1 MKFRAIAILA
11 LTYALLGILM
21 NSVGVVILQSILH
34 LGATKVG
41 ASSLEGCKDIS
52 VVVASF
58 FLATRVAAFGLR
70 RALIA
75 VLGVMA
81 IACLAASFASE
92 FVAMQALFV
101 VTGLAFGVAKVATYS
116 TIGVLAKD
124 PQDHA
129 GITGTVEGVFMV
141 GVLAGAWIFGAF
153 IGDGSD
159 PVGWLRVYWLL
170 SGACAVIAL
179 AWFTVPFDER
189 AARTQDGEEAAGIG
203 QMLRL
208 ALLPA
213 TVAALAGLFFYVLIE
228 QGVGTWLPTFNA
240 QVLHLPA
247 AMSVQMS
254 SIYVGAIALGRLVSG
269 VVLRRVDW
277 PPVLLACL
285 AGAALLVL
293 GTLPLTAG
301 LSPRAIGGWG
311 DAPLA
316 AWLFPMIGFFLAPI
330 YPTICS
336 VVLSSLPRHQHPAMT
351 GLIVVFSA
359 LGGTLGSFITG
370 LLFSSLPGGT
380 AFYFVLAPIAVVAL
394 VLVVLR
400 RKVVAA

>member
-1 MKFRAIAILA
+1 MRTRVITILA

-21 NSVGVVILQSILH
+21 NSVGVIILQSILH
-34 LGATKVG
+34 LGASKVG
-41 ASSLEGCKDIS
+41 ASSLEACKDIS

-58 FLATRVAAFGLR
+58 LLATRVAAFGLR
-70 RALIA
+70 RALIG

-81 IACLAASFASE
+81 VACLAASFASA

-101 VTGLAFGVAKVATYS
+101 ATGLCFGVAKVATYS
-116 TIGVLAKD
+116 TIGVLAKN
-124 PQDHA
+124 PGDHA
-129 GITGTVEGVFMV
+129 GITGTTEGVFMV
-141 GVLAGAWIFGAF
+141 GVLAGAWIFSAF

-170 SGACAVIAL
+170 SGACTVLAL
-179 AWFTVPFDER
+179 AWLLFPFDES
-189 AARTQDGEEAAGIG
+189 AAQVSGGEQGAGMG
-203 QMLRL
+203 QMLSL

-277 PPVLLACL
+277 LTTLLTCL
-285 AGAALLVL
+285 VGAALLVL
-293 GTLPLTAG
+293 GTLPLSAG
-301 LSPRAIGGWG
+301 LSPRPIAGWA

-316 AWLFPMIGFFLAPI
+316 AWLFPLIGFFLAPI

-359 LGGTLGSFITG
+359 LGGTLGSFLTG
-370 LLFSSLPGGT
+370 LLFSSLPGAT
-380 AFYFVLAPIAVVAL
+380 AFYFVLAPIAVVAA

-400 RKVVAA
+400 RQVARS

>member
-1 MKFRAIAILA
+1 MRVRAITILA

-41 ASSLEGCKDIS
+41 ASSLEACKDIS

-58 FLATRVAAFGLR
+58 LLATRVASFGLR
-70 RALIA
+70 RALVA

-81 IACLAASFASE
+81 AACLAASFASA

-101 VTGLAFGVAKVATYS
+101 VTGLGFGVAKVATYS

-124 PQDHA
+124 PADHA
-129 GITGTVEGVFMV
+129 SITGTVEGVFMV
-141 GVLAGAWIFGAF
+141 GVLAGAWIFSAF
-153 IGDGSD
+153 IGDGGD
-159 PVGWLRVYWLL
+159 PDGWLRVYWLL
-170 SGACAVIAL
+170 AGVCAVLAL
-179 AWFTVPFDER
+179 TWLVVPFDESSVR
-189 AARTQDGEEAAGIG
+189 VEGDENRVGIG

-269 VVLRRVDW
+269 VVLRRIDW
-277 PPVLLACL
+277 LPVLIACL
-285 AGAALLVL
+285 AGAALLVV

-301 LSPRAIGGWG
+301 LTPRPMTGWS

-316 AWLFPMIGFFLAPI
+316 AWLFPLIGFFLAPI

-359 LGGTLGSFITG
+359 LGGTLGSLLTG
-370 LLFSSLPGGT
+370 LLFSRLPRGT
-380 AFYFVLAPIAVVAL
+380 AFYFVLAPIAVVAA
-394 VLVVLR
+394 VLFVLR
-400 RKVVAA
+400 RKAARL